1 MVMAAATCN
10 LSLRKEP
17 QEQPGL
23 DEEAPGL
30 ISLDFHRAANEFP
43 LLDDERIDELADDI
57 RAHGQ
62 REPIRTHRGLIVDGR
77 NRYLACRKAGVQP
90 RIERLPDDADPFAY
104 VWSVNGERRDLTQD
118 QRYLIWKSCTQ
129 KSGAWQAE
137 QQQLRQRA
145 NRARSESQKGIPKP
159 RATERPA
166 AGCGRSSSAP
176 RGRGSAIRAAASKT
190 NRGAVERMDRLQ
202 RERPDLADKVRTGEV
217 TSAEAM
223 RQVTRPHVAHNAGD
237 NEWYTPA
244 DYVDRA
250 RRVMG
255 GIDLDPASSAAANEV
270 VRATRFFTAA
280 DDGLSQH
287 WSGRVF
293 MNPPYAQPLVRRFS
307 EKLLR
312 HYRAGDVPQAV
323 VLVNNATET
332 QWFQALLGVASAV
345 CFPAGRVRFWHPEKT
360 SAPLQGQAVVYCGE
374 DTAAFTKEFQDLG
387 SVCHVAK

>member
-1 MVMAAATCN
+1 MVMVAATCDQL
-10 LSLRKEP
+10 LSSEP
-17 QEQPGL
+17 QERQDHAESVPDSVAL
-23 DEEAPGL
+23 E
-30 ISLDFHRAANEFP
+30 FHPAANEFP
-43 LLDDERIDELADDI
+43 LLDEGRIDELADDI

-62 REPIRTHRGLIVDGR
+62 REPIRTHRSLIVDGR
-77 NRYLACRKAGVQP
+77 NRYLACRKAGVEP
-90 RIERLPDDADPFAY
+90 RVERLPKDADPFAY

-118 QRYLIWKSCTQ
+118 QRYLIWKSCAQ
-129 KSGAWQAE
+129 KSGKWQAE
-137 QQQLRQRA
+137 QQRLREGA

-166 AGCGRSSSAP
+166 TGCGRSSVAP
-176 RGRGSAIRAAASKT
+176 RGRGSALRAAASRT

-244 DYVDRA
+244 EYVDRA

-255 GIDLDPASSAAANEV
+255 GIDLDPASSPAANEV
-270 VRATRFFTAA
+270 VRAQRIFTAD
-280 DDGLSQH
+280 DDGLARR

-293 MNPPYAQPLVRRFS
+293 MNPPYAQPLVQQFT
-307 EKLLR
+307 EKLLA
-312 HYRAGDVPQAV
+312 HHRAGDVPQAV

-332 QWFQALLGVASAV
+332 RWFQTLLGVASAV

-360 SAPLQGQAVVYCGE
+360 SAPLQGQAVLYCGHNV
-374 DTAAFTKEFQDLG
+374 DAFAGEFRELG
-387 SVCHVAK
+387 SVCHVAR